1 MVYLSMQLVLDYQL
15 LLFYVQDNDYHG
27 HDRLRLFAL
36 WPATILKALAQ
47 LIAAG
52 NHLLYLVTAQIEP
65 QDIYTPF
72 VLS

>member
-1 MVYLSMQLVLDYQL
+1 MVYLSMELVLDYQL
-15 LLFYVQDNDYHG
+15 LLFYVQNNEYHG
-27 HDRLRLFAL
+27 HERLRLFAL
-36 WPATILKALAQ
+36 RPADILRALTQ

-52 NHLLYLVTAQIEP
+52 NRLLYLVTAQIGQ